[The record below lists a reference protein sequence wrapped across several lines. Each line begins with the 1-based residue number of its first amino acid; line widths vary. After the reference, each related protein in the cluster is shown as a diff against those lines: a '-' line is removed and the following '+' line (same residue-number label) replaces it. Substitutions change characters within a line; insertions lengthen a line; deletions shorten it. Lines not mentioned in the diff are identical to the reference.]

1 MELIFYL
8 LIAQNGI
15 EMSLK
20 NNFNELEELKN

>member
-15 EMSLK
+15 EMILK